1 MEHTERIQRLWELH
15 MEGIRDI
22 LKVYTE
28 EGSDIEESFEESL
41 IGFESSISKELGVA
55 KRALNIISVAL
66 KEISEDLAR
75 EAFYLE
81 ELRNSEDPQYHEFI
95 SREYGLL
102 LQRLLHNHEL
112 IEENYGILTEKKESW
127 KDILER
133 LDLLVEIYPHINEK
147 IRTQVEILEEIVE

>member
-1 MEHTERIQRLWELH
+1 MEHTDKIQKLWELH
-15 MEGIRDI
+15 IEGMRDI

-28 EGSDIEESFEESL
+28 VGSDIEESFEESF

-55 KRALNIISVAL
+55 KKALNIISVAL

-95 SREYGLL
+95 SREYGVL
-102 LQRLLHNHEL
+102 LQRLLHNHKL
-112 IEENYGILTEKKESW
+112 IEENYKILTEKKESW
-127 KDILER
+127 KIILQR
-133 LDLLVEIYPHINEK
+133 LHLLVEIYPHINEK
-147 IRTQVEILEEIVE
+147 IRTQVEILEEIVK